1 MSGASRDL
9 VSAFRT
15 ASKGRFVKPIL
26 AVFVWALVAIAPAG
40 AQQAGGMSAM
50 SYYVGTWTCVG
61 GPVGTPPANA
71 SVTAVMN
78 GAVLN
83 SSVSIPV
90 QPGIKMAYYV
100 TFATS
105 YDGKGRYIQTT
116 LDSYG
121 SWSVSNAPTWTG
133 NTEQWTDLTTSD
145 GKPGHGEAVRTDND
159 HYTYTGYGTPTGT
172 TPNFKIT
179 CQRQSS

>member
-1 MSGASRDL
+1 M
-9 VSAFRT
+9 
-15 ASKGRFVKPIL
+15 KKIL
-26 AVFVWALVAIAPAG
+26 AAFILALVAAAPVG
-40 AQQAGGMSAM
+40 AQPAGGMSAM
-50 SYYVGTWTCVG
+50 GYYVGTWTCVG
-61 GPVGTPPANA
+61 GPVGSPPAAAN
-71 SVTAVMN
+71 VTAVMN
-78 GAVLN
+78 GGVLN

-90 QPGIKMAYYV
+90 QPGMKAPYYLS
-100 TFATS
+100 FATS
-105 YDGKGRYIQTT
+105 YDGKGRYVQTT

-121 SWSVSNAPTWTG
+121 TWGVSSAPTWTG

-172 TPNFKIT
+172 TPNFKIA